1 MGFNRNIM
9 ANFTKTNKWL
19 NFKKKASTPVEKEL
33 MSYIELLERQIEAL
47 EVLVNKCVMKD
58 EEVSDDRK

>member
-58 EEVSDDRK
+58 EKEESHED